1 MLNRAHA
8 LAATPVLLVSNAHHR
23 SLFRAVEHFSR
34 RLRQLSCFWAK
45 DIRTPNLDRLAAE
58 GMKFTWFHAPCP
70 VCTPSRAAIL
80 AGCYAQRVV
89 YRTCSFHFSR
99 EGLHSNEVTIAEL
112 FMRGF

>member
-1 MLNRAHA
+1 MFLTLTIAAHFA
-8 LAATPVLLVSNAHHR
+8 PPNIFHIIGATTIEL
-23 SLFRAVEHFSR
+23 
-34 RLRQLSCFWAK
+34 FWAK